1 MFYEIRT
8 YTVQPGKLKEYL
20 QNFEAEGLPIISR
33 HAKLIGWWYTEVGTL
48 NQVVHIWA
56 WESLDERVKRRAAL
70 LEDPNWMNRF
80 IAKATPLLIDQES
93 RIMLPASFSPI
104 R

>member
-1 MFYEIRT
+1 MFYELRT

-20 QNFEAEGLPIISR
+20 HHFEREGLPIISR
-33 HAKLIGWWYTEVGTL
+33 HATLVGWWHTETGTL

-70 LEDPNWMNRF
+70 LEDRDWMERF
-80 IAKATPLLIDQES
+80 IAKATPLLIHQES
-93 RIMLPASFSPI
+93 KIMLAASFSPI